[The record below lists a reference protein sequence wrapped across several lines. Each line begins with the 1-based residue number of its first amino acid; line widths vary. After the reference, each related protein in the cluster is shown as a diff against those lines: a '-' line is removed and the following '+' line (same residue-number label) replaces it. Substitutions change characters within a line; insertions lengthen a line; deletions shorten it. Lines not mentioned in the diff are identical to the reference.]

1 MQLETIIYAV
11 EGSTARITL
20 NRPHRLNAVTR
31 HLYDEMMAAMT
42 AAESNTDV
50 RAIVLTGSGRAFC
63 VGADLKEHGIASR
76 TPEQKRDYANAEQE
90 ICFKIQN
97 SAKPFVA
104 AVNGYALG
112 AGAEIALS
120 CDFVVMRSDA
130 EMGFPEISIGTYL
143 GGGLTYIL
151 PRLVGLAK
159 AKELIFLGRRIN
171 GNEAATMGLI
181 YRSAPADRFES
192 ELNTLLERLAL
203 LAPIPLGMAKSHLH
217 THHRT
222 APEAALQ
229 AEADALLR
237 CMDTQDWEEGIRA
250 FNEKRKPVFTG
261 R

>member
-76 TPEQKRDYANAEQE
+76 TAEQKRDYASAEQE

-171 GNEAATMGLI
+171 GDEAATMGLI
-181 YRSAPADRFES
+181 YRSASADRFDS

-237 CMDTQDWEEGIRA
+237 CMDTHDWEEGIRA